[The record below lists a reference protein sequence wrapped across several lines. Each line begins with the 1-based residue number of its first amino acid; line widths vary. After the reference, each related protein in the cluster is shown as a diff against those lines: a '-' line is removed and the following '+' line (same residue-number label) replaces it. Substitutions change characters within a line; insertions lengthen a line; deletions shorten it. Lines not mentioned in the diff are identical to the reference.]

1 MGVAS
6 PAFLLFFL
14 GPKKRRIAGLAT
26 PDYWKSWKRRF
37 ETYLA
42 ALNITEDKQKRALL
56 LYQAGQETQELFDT
70 LPDTGDD
77 YTTALAKLDGYFL
90 PKKNV
95 DYEIFQFRE
104 AVQQAGETTDQY
116 VTRLRKLAAHCEFEN
131 LDKELK
137 YAVIQH
143 CLSKRITTIWSTERG
158 DDTG

>member
-1 MGVAS
+1 M
-6 PAFLLFFL
+6 
-14 GPKKRRIAGLAT
+14 AGRVEVT
-26 PDYWKSWKRRF
+26 PLPPFDPVSDPSSLSQRWKSWKRRF

-42 ALNITEDKQKRALL
+42 AFNITEDKQKRALL

-137 YAVIQH
+137 SAVIQH
-143 CLSKRITTIWSTERG
+143 CLSKRITTIWSMERG